1 MNGIRAVRALLA
13 ASCFAATL
21 AGAGG
26 PLGICN
32 SAPLKYPGAG
42 TVSLNYDR
50 GNLGGRTKGQAD
62 AIVTAAASKWT
73 DVATATL
80 SLARGSDLAIDVT
93 SANHSTYFGK
103 FSDGLNPVIYDSD
116 GSIID
121 ALMGAGSSRSVL
133 GFAGSASYGA
143 PTCQYVEGQAVLNG
157 AIAVSDATMTNVIAH
172 ELGHLVGLDHAQL
185 DSTQGLAASNYPLMY
200 PIAYRSL
207 AALHDDD
214 VSAVTALY
222 PGSAVSGAYGTL
234 SGNFRMADGVTPIR
248 GANIWARDTAN
259 GSRVF
264 SVVSDYLMQD
274 NGFFRMLLPPGT
286 YTLHAE
292 AIASDFEQGSS
303 VGPYSDAYPTSL
315 SFQAPLYVNGAP
327 MAPRTL
333 GNASPTPITITAGC
347 AATASFRIDGT
358 GSVGGNCGAA
368 TPPPAPT
375 PSTPARLAN
384 LSTRGYVR
392 TGDDVII
399 GGFIIGGSV
408 AKTVVVRARGPSLIG
423 SGVSNALSNPT
434 LQLVRSSDQATL
446 AVNDNW
452 PSSSN
457 ASALTAS
464 GLAPSFTSEAAILI
478 TLQPGAYTA
487 IVSGVNGATGVA
499 LVEVF
504 EVDHPEAPLVNIA
517 TRGQVLTGNDV
528 MIGGFVVQ
536 GSGPQTVVIR
546 ARGPSL
552 APFGIANPLAN
563 PVLQLFA
570 GQTQVASNDNWQTT
584 ANASQILASGFAP
597 SSPLESAIMVTLN
610 PGAYTAI
617 VTGAAGGT
625 GIGIVEVFAQ

>member
-1 MNGIRAVRALLA
+1 MNGIRAARVALA
-13 ASCFAATL
+13 ALCCAAWL
-21 AGAGG
+21 ANAGG

-50 GNLGGRTKGQAD
+50 GNLGGRTKAQAD

-185 DSTQGLAASNYPLMY
+185 DSTQGLAAANYPLMY

-264 SVVSDYLMQD
+264 SVVSDYLMQG

-303 VGPYSDAYPTSL
+303 VGPYSDSYPGSP
-315 SFQAPLYVNGAP
+315 SFQSPLYVNGAP

-333 GNASPTPITITAGC
+333 GNASPTPIAITAGC

-358 GSVGGNCGAA
+358 GSVAGNCGAA
-368 TPPPAPT
+368 APT
-375 PSTPARLAN
+375 PVPATPARLAN
-384 LSTRGYVR
+384 LSTRGHVR
-392 TGDDVII
+392 TGDDVMI
-399 GGFIIGGSV
+399 GGFIVGGSV
-408 AKTVVVRARGPSLIG
+408 AKTVVVRARGPSLIA
-423 SGVSNALSNPT
+423 SGISNALSNPT
-434 LQLVRSSDQATL
+434 VRLVRSSDQATL

-452 PSSSN
+452 ASASN

-464 GLAPSFTSEAAILI
+464 GFAPSFTSEAAILM

-517 TRGQVLTGNDV
+517 TRGQVLTGGDV

-536 GSGPQTVVIR
+536 GNSPQTVVIR

-552 APFGIANPLAN
+552 AAFGIGNPLAN
-563 PVLQLFA
+563 PILQLFA
-570 GQTQVASNDNWQTT
+570 GQTQVANNDNWQTA
-584 ANASQILASGFAP
+584 ANASQVLASGFAP
-597 SSPLESAIMVTLN
+597 PSPFESAIMVTLD